1 MEDDLNLFEK
11 GRRPNFFENRRRP
24 KYFWKG
30 RRLIFSKIEDDHK
43 KMQLKAIKCK
53 NNTILENGRQ
63 PQFI

>member
-1 MEDDLNLFEK
+1 MEDDLNVFEK
-11 GRRPNFFENRRRP
+11 EDD
-24 KYFWKG
+24 
-30 RRLIFSKIEDDHK
+30 LIFSKLKTTPK